1 LNAEHGCKLD
11 MDRVLGTW
19 FGDGDP
25 KQTPWKVTAG
35 MRCGGVTC
43 DGLDGA
49 WWGGPEPG
57 FHAFAMGTL
66 QGPAWLVPVARYDPQ
81 YARDIGRYALHAAAS
96 TRLLQGFNLDWDHQD
111 HKDWKDCHD
120 PQCLLFYEAVTS
132 WDWSSQHRFQPYAT
146 GDPIR
151 LGWGAPKIAPQE
163 YLLEKRKWFSNS
175 SRNIALYM
183 GNHVGFLGG
192 IMELT
197 DVPGILRWD
206 CAATDWFHSPAYPT
220 WLVYNPYSE
229 AKVVHLTVGPAKV
242 DLYDVVRH
250 GFVERGVRGSVRLTL
265 PSGAAAV
272 LVAATAG
279 GKVTR
284 DGSRT
289 LIEGVVV
296 DFGM

>member
-1 LNAEHGCKLD
+1 LSGL
-11 MDRVLGTW
+11 
-19 FGDGDP
+19 
-25 KQTPWKVTAG
+25 
-35 MRCGGVTC
+35 TC

-49 WWGGPEPG
+49 DWDGPERG

-66 QGPAWLVPVARYDPQ
+66 QGPAWLVPVARYDPR
-81 YARDIGRYALHAAAS
+81 YACDIGRYALHAAVSA
-96 TRLLQGFNLDWDHQD
+96 RLLQGIDLDWDHQD
-111 HKDWKDCHD
+111 HPDWKKRWD
-120 PQCLLFYEAVTS
+120 PERLLFYEALTS
-132 WDWSSQHRFQPYAT
+132 WDWSSDRRFRPYAI

-151 LGWGAPKIAPQE
+151 LGWGAPKVPPE
-163 YLLEKRKWFSNS
+163 NYLVEKRKHFSNT
-175 SRNIALYM
+175 SRNLALYM

-250 GFVERGVRGSVRLTL
+250 EFVERGVRGSIRLTL